1 MSSSVLTLN
10 DVAVR
15 RGDRLILGPIN
26 FSISHGERWVVLGP
40 NGAGKSTLLQILAT
54 KIFPTQ
60 GTVSVLDKQMGKVQI
75 YEPFKGGLPPV
86 IPYFSDVWRRRE
98 FISAYS
104 RSELRAQNFGSFFGQ
119 LWLILNP
126 LILAFVYYLLI
137 IVIGGNTGSERFAH
151 LTAGLFLFYFITNS
165 MMAGSKSITS
175 GGKLVLNS
183 AFPRLILPISA
194 TVISFFKFLPT
205 FFVLGVIHLILG
217 LPIGPELFYL
227 VPVLVASII
236 FALGTAILTS
246 ILNVYFRDTR
256 NFLPYFTRAWL
267 YLSPVLYTV
276 EQLKPALKPI
286 SYSIGFTIFVILD
299 IIISPSIMCCELS
312 FFSSDSCIVPINI
325 GSAFFSCS

>member
-1 MSSSVLTLN
+1 
-10 DVAVR
+10 
-15 RGDRLILGPIN
+15 
-26 FSISHGERWVVLGP
+26 
-40 NGAGKSTLLQILAT
+40 
-54 KIFPTQ
+54 
-60 GTVSVLDKQMGKVQI
+60 MGKVQI

-137 IVIGGNTGSERFAH
+137 TVIGGDTGSERFAH

-205 FFVLGVIHLILG
+205 FILGFMHLILG

-227 VPVLVASII
+227 FPVLLASII
-236 FALGTAILTS
+236 FALGTAIITS
-246 ILNVYFRDTR
+246 ILNVYFRDTK

-267 YLSPVLYTV
+267 YLSPVLYTA

-286 SYSIGFTIFVILD
+286 SYLNPLYTF
-299 IIISPSIMCCELS
+299 
-312 FFSSDSCIVPINI
+312 I
-325 GSAFFSCS
+325 GSWTDILIDGVTPTLANFVTMFSWAIALLLFALFMFMRREREFALRI

>member
-1 MSSSVLTLN
+1 
-10 DVAVR
+10 
-15 RGDRLILGPIN
+15 
-26 FSISHGERWVVLGP
+26 
-40 NGAGKSTLLQILAT
+40 
-54 KIFPTQ
+54 
-60 GTVSVLDKQMGKVQI
+60 MGKVQI

-137 IVIGGNTGSERFAH
+137 TVIGGDTGSERFAH

-205 FFVLGVIHLILG
+205 FFILGFIHLILG

-227 VPVLVASII
+227 VPVLLASII

-267 YLSPVLYTV
+267 YLSPVLYTA
-276 EQLKPALKPI
+276 EQLQPALKPI
-286 SYSIGFTIFVILD
+286 SFLNPLYTFIGAWTDILIDGAAPTVANFVT
-299 IIISPSIMCCELS
+299 M
-312 FFSSDSCIVPINI
+312 FSW
-325 GSAFFSCS
+325 AFALLLIAVFLFMRREREFALRI

>member
-1 MSSSVLTLN
+1 
-10 DVAVR
+10 
-15 RGDRLILGPIN
+15 
-26 FSISHGERWVVLGP
+26 
-40 NGAGKSTLLQILAT
+40 
-54 KIFPTQ
+54 
-60 GTVSVLDKQMGKVQI
+60 MGKVQI

-126 LILAFVYYLLI
+126 LFLAFVYFLLI
-137 IVIGGNTGSERFAH
+137 IVLGGNTDSERFAH

-205 FFVLGVIHLILG
+205 F
-217 LPIGPELFYL
+217 LF
-227 VPVLVASII
+227 
-236 FALGTAILTS
+236 
-246 ILNVYFRDTR
+246 
-256 NFLPYFTRAWL
+256 
-267 YLSPVLYTV
+267 
-276 EQLKPALKPI
+276 
-286 SYSIGFTIFVILD
+286 
-299 IIISPSIMCCELS
+299 
-312 FFSSDSCIVPINI
+312 
-325 GSAFFSCS
+325 

>member
-1 MSSSVLTLN
+1 
-10 DVAVR
+10 
-15 RGDRLILGPIN
+15 
-26 FSISHGERWVVLGP
+26 
-40 NGAGKSTLLQILAT
+40 
-54 KIFPTQ
+54 
-60 GTVSVLDKQMGKVQI
+60 MGKVQI

-98 FISAYS
+98 FVSAYS

-137 IVIGGNTGSERFAH
+137 TVIGGDTGSERFAH

-205 FFVLGVIHLILG
+205 LFILGFIHLIIG
-217 LPIGPELFYL
+217 LPTGPELFYL
-227 VPVLVASII
+227 LPVMFASII
-236 FALGTAILTS
+236 FALGIAILTS

-267 YLSPVLYTV
+267 YLSPVLYTA

-286 SYSIGFTIFVILD
+286 SYLNPLYTF
-299 IIISPSIMCCELS
+299 
-312 FFSSDSCIVPINI
+312 I
-325 GSAFFSCS
+325 GSWTDILINGAAPSLANFITMFSWAIAILLISVFMFMRREREFALRI

>member
-1 MSSSVLTLN
+1 
-10 DVAVR
+10 
-15 RGDRLILGPIN
+15 
-26 FSISHGERWVVLGP
+26 
-40 NGAGKSTLLQILAT
+40 
-54 KIFPTQ
+54 
-60 GTVSVLDKQMGKVQI
+60 MGKVQI

-86 IPYFSDVWRRRE
+86 RPYFSDVWRRRE

-104 RSELRAQNFGSFFGQ
+104 RSELRAQNFGSVFGQ

-137 IVIGGNTGSERFAH
+137 IVIGGNSGSERFAH

-165 MMAGSKSITS
+165 MIAGSKSITS

-205 FFVLGVIHLILG
+205 FFVLGVIHLTLG

-227 VPVLVASII
+227 LPVLVAAII
-236 FALGTAILTS
+236 FALGISILTS

-267 YLSPVLYTV
+267 YLSPVLYTA
-276 EQLKPALKPI
+276 EQLQPALNPI
-286 SYSIGFTIFVILD
+286 SFLNPLYTFIGAWTDVLIDGAAPTVANFVT
-299 IIISPSIMCCELS
+299 M
-312 FFSSDSCIVPINI
+312 FSW
-325 GSAFFSCS
+325 AFALLLIAVFLFMRREREFALRI